1 VRNVGVGVGVIA
13 KVWRLVGD
21 TTLVGVGVCWHA
33 YNMSTVQIK
42 RMIYGFIVLF
52 LLRAMR
58 KGG

>member
-1 VRNVGVGVGVIA
+1 MGVGVIA